1 MNALPLFTPTNTARA
16 EAAPYAGPVWR
27 PVRLVLTATQ
37 KWLLPLGVLAFD
49 VLFWQQGLGLNLAI
63 YTLLAVLALL
73 AGQPRAAW
81 RSGYFRLVLLG
92 ALVSCGAVA
101 WYGSATAALAC
112 TGSLL
117 MLWGYANQPPLKQ
130 AALALLT
137 GLGAAAQVVT
147 GLPALLLRALPS
159 RDTKAGRAGW
169 YVRLLLVPVLILGV
183 FHMLFVLANP
193 RYSQLV
199 GRAWQALGEWL
210 GRFFELL
217 SLGHLLFLVLG
228 LMVTAAALLRVP
240 LPGLAQWEARFGELV
255 RRRRDGVASFS
266 VPRPDFRRRDFRTAD
281 LRKEYL
287 AALAVFGLVNLLL
300 LAVNAIDISWI
311 WIDFRPE
318 PGFDLAQFVHEGTYV
333 LIFSI
338 LLAMGIVLWFFRR
351 NLNFYQP
358 GLPVLRWGATV
369 WVLQNAVLAVSV
381 GVRNYHYISRMGL
394 AYKRIGVCF
403 FLLLTLFGLL
413 TILLKIWQRRSAFA
427 LVRLNSVAAYL
438 VLLALAVGNWEV
450 WIVRYNLTVGFPQVD
465 YGFLLDMPG
474 RVLPALVKHR
484 AILNR
489 TKHIT
494 RDAGG
499 FYSLYE
505 EVSPAVAQ
513 RMLDERVRRWQQRY
527 QAQASW
533 QDWNYMDW
541 RAHQQLPAA
550 DKAPSTH

>member
-1 MNALPLFTPTNTARA
+1 MNALPLFTPNTARA
-16 EAAPYAGPVWR
+16 EAPPYAAPVWR
-27 PVRLVLTATQ
+27 PVRLALTATQ

-81 RSGYFRLVLLG
+81 RSAYFRLVLLG

-117 MLWGYANQPPLKQ
+117 MLWGYANQPVLKQ
-130 AALALLT
+130 ASLALLT

-147 GLPALLLRALPS
+147 GLPALLLRALPG
-159 RDTKAGRAGW
+159 RATKAGRAGW
-169 YVRLLLVPVLILGV
+169 YARLLLVPVLILGV
-183 FHMLFVLANP
+183 FHLLFVVANP
-193 RYSQLV
+193 RYSQLA
-199 GRAWQALGEWL
+199 GLAWQALGEWL

-217 SLGHLLFLVLG
+217 SLGHLLFLALG

-240 LPGLAQWEARFGELV
+240 LPGLAQWEARFGEVV

-358 GLPVLRWGATV
+358 GLPALRWGATV

-403 FLLLTLFGLL
+403 FLLLTLFGLV

-438 VLLALAVGNWEV
+438 VLLALALGNWEV
-450 WIVRYNLTVGFPQVD
+450 WIVRYNLTVGFTQVD

-489 TKHIT
+489 TRHIT

-513 RMLDERVRRWQQRY
+513 RMLDERVLRWQQRY
-527 QAQASW
+527 RAEASW

-541 RAHQQLPAA
+541 RAHQLLPAA
-550 DKAPSTH
+550 GKASSTH

>member
-1 MNALPLFTPTNTARA
+1 MQALPLFTPSTARA
-16 EAAPYAGPVWR
+16 EEAPYAAPLWR
-27 PVRLVLTATQ
+27 PAQLVLTTTQ
-37 KWLLPLGVLAFD
+37 KWLLPLGVVAFD
-49 VLFWQQGLGLNLAI
+49 VLFWQQGRGLNLALF
-63 YTLLAVLALL
+63 TLLAVAALL

-81 RSGYFRLVLLG
+81 RSGYFRLSLVG
-92 ALVSCGAVA
+92 ALVSCGAVT
-101 WYGSATAALAC
+101 WYGSFTAGWAC
-112 TGSLL
+112 IGSLL
-117 MLWGYANQPPLKQ
+117 MLWGYANQPLLKQ
-130 AALALLT
+130 ASLALLT
-137 GLGAAAQVVT
+137 GLGAAAQVVL

-159 RDTKAGRAGW
+159 RDTKAGRVGW
-169 YVRLLLVPVLILGV
+169 YGRLLLVPVLILGV

-193 RYSQLV
+193 RYRQLTD
-199 GRAWQALGEWL
+199 RAWAALGEWL
-210 GRFFELL
+210 GQFFELL
-217 SLGHLLFLVLG
+217 SLGHLIFLVLG
-228 LMVTAAALLRVP
+228 LAVTAAVLLRVP
-240 LPGLAQWEARFGELV
+240 LPGLAQWEAGFGEVV

-266 VPRPDFRRRDFRTAD
+266 VRRPDFRRRDFRTAD

-287 AALAVFGLVNLLL
+287 AALAVFGLVNVLL
-300 LAVNAIDISWI
+300 LAVNVIDISWI

-381 GVRNYHYISRMGL
+381 GLRNYHYITRMGL

-403 FLLLTLFGLL
+403 FLLLTLFGLV
-413 TILLKIWQRRSAFA
+413 TILLKIWQRRSAFS

-438 VLLALAVGNWEV
+438 VLLALALGNWEV
-450 WIVRYNLTVGFPQVD
+450 WIVRYNLTVGFQQVD
-465 YGFLLDMPG
+465 YGFLLDLPG

-499 FYSLYE
+499 VYSLYE
-505 EVSPAVAQ
+505 EVSAATAQ

-527 QAQASW
+527 AAEASW

-541 RAHQQLPAA
+541 QAHQQLPTAA
-550 DKAPSTH
+550 PAGR